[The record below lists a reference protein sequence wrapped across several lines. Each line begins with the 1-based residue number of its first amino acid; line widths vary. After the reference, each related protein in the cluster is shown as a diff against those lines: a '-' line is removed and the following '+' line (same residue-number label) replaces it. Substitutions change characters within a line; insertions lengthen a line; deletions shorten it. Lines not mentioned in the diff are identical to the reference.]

1 MNRFL
6 DVILGWPGVI
16 VFCVLIVVLAAL
28 EPRIDSERITCEA
41 RGGKMVQTIKLY
53 RTCKVP
59 VSK

>member
-16 VFCVLIVVLAAL
+16 VFCVLIVVLAAQ
-28 EPRIDSERITCEA
+28 EQRIDSEA

-53 RTCKVP
+53 RTCQVP
-59 VSK
+59 ASK

>member
-28 EPRIDSERITCEA
+28 EPRIDSERIACEA

-53 RTCKVP
+53 RTC
-59 VSK
+59 

>member
-16 VFCVLIVVLAAL
+16 VFCVLIAGLASL
-28 EPRIDSERITCEA
+28 DPGIDRERITCEA

-53 RTCKVP
+53 RTCRVP
-59 VSK
+59 TSK